1 MSNPRERGEAAER
14 LAENYLRE
22 RGLKLVERNFHS
34 RKGEIDLVMQD
45 GGHLIFVEVRLRRND
60 HFGSAAESI
69 TLTKQRR
76 VINAASYFLQCRR
89 QWRDSPCR
97 FDVLTVSGRSHEEIG
112 WIRDAFR
119 QEG

>member
-22 RGLKLVERNFHS
+22 RGLKLIERNFHS
-34 RKGEIDLVMQD
+34 RKGEIDLVMRD
-45 GGHLIFVEVRLRRND
+45 GGHLIFVEVRFRRND

-69 TLTKQRR
+69 TPTKQRR
-76 VINAASYFLQCRR
+76 VIDAASYFLQCRR

-97 FDVLTVSGRSHEEIG
+97 FDVQTVSGRSSEKIG
-112 WIRDAFR
+112 WIQDAFR
-119 QEG
+119 QDS